1 MKRVRLFVFVALLL
15 SPIVGGAQTV
25 GGTFNTSFKPL
36 AADLDKTGRVEPAC
50 LYTDTSYT
58 VQRAGK
64 GTITLICYLDQD
76 QKDSIWPDPRNYQS
90 DVPEGQMKWS
100 TWLSIKVNGV
110 WNGGIMMNQET
121 GFRSDGSVHFGSG
134 RQSLTFPVEV
144 EPGPLT
150 IEIYASDGRND
161 PDPPLSKRYNHSVA
175 GQLAYA
181 VDLPS
186 DLTNEFDQLRNRLTA
201 LEVENEALKNDLNN
215 EKGKITDLQDR
226 ADVTDTEIAAIK
238 NKIEL
243 LQSQVTNNYTELKSL
258 IASNSELI
266 ANHTTRIE
274 KLEAEMA
281 DLGQLVSNNYNALLT
296 IINNLS
302 VELKQEIKD
311 LETKHDK
318 DMAQLQEDL
327 QKQLDDLKKSTDDQ
341 IKDLEDKLANNK
353 DLSDSEIQEL
363 KQQISDL
370 NSRITK
376 VRKRSDNR
384 DWAFSGAVFG
394 AAVLSPILYDEA
406 TSDDASTPAYSPG
419 MGTVVPAK
427 EEENNA
433 RPVNEQGAGWIKVT
447 ELK

>member
-1 MKRVRLFVFVALLL
+1 MKRVRLFIFIALLL
-15 SPIVGGAQTV
+15 SPIVGGAQSV

-64 GTITLICYLDQD
+64 GTITLICYLDQE
-76 QKDSIWPDPRNYQS
+76 QKDSIWPDPREHQG
-90 DVPEGQMKWS
+90 DVPEGQRKWS
-100 TWLSIKVNGV
+100 TWLSIKINGV
-110 WNGGIMMNQET
+110 GAGGMTMNQET
-121 GFRSDGSVHFGSG
+121 GFRADGSVHFGSG
-134 RQSLTFPVEV
+134 RQSLTLPVEV

-175 GQLAYA
+175 GQLAYSIN
-181 VDLPS
+181 LPS
-186 DLTNEFDQLRNRLTA
+186 DLTNEFDQLRNGLTA
-201 LEVENEALKNDLNN
+201 IEVENEALKNDLNN

-243 LQSQVTNNYTELKSL
+243 LQSQLTSNYTELKSL
-258 IASNSELI
+258 IANNSELI

-274 KLEAEMA
+274 KLEADMA
-281 DLGQLVSNNYNALLT
+281 EVSQLVSNNYNDLLT
-296 IINNLS
+296 VINNLS

-311 LETKHDK
+311 LENKYDK

-327 QKQLDDLKKSTDDQ
+327 QKQLDDINKSTDDQ
-341 IKDLEDKLANNK
+341 IKDLEEELANNK
-353 DLSDSEIQEL
+353 DLSNSEIQNL

-384 DWAFSGAVFG
+384 DWAFSGAVLG
-394 AAVLSPILYDEA
+394 ASVLSPIMYDEA

-419 MGTVVPAK
+419 MGTVVPSSA
-427 EEENNA
+427 EENNA
-433 RPVNEQGAGWIKVT
+433 RPVNQQGTGWLKVT
-447 ELK
+447 EFK